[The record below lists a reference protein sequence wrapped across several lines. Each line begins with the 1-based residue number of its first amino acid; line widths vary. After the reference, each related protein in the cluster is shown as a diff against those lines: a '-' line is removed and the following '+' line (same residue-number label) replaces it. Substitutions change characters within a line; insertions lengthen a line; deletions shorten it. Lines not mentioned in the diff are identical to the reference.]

1 MRLSFNRYNHERE
14 VTIQPSMMMFELL
27 PWEMFFCQKQ
37 LSTEIP
43 KENTCI
49 ESFFRKKCKPG
60 HIIVEQGHGRKVTG
74 RKSRLI
80 GE

>member
-1 MRLSFNRYNHERE
+1 
-14 VTIQPSMMMFELL
+14 MMMFELL

-43 KENTCI
+43 MENTCS

-60 HIIVEQGHGRKVTG
+60 HIIVEQDLGRKVTG